1 MTFDI
6 LALNWWAILVATL
19 SSFVLGGLW
28 YGPLFGKRWLRAL
41 GKSEYDLTP
50 SAIPFVIAFVTSFI
64 TCFAIAWLV
73 AILGLSTWEQG
84 ALLGLIV
91 GVAFIACSSISDGA
105 FCRFSWALLSIQAV
119 YRVLHCVLAGVILA
133 VW

>member
-6 LALNWWAILVATL
+6 FALNWWAILVATL

-50 SAIPFVIAFVTSFI
+50 SAVPFVVALITSFI
-64 TCFAIAWLV
+64 TCLTLAWL
-73 AILGLSTWEQG
+73 ISLLGVNTWEYG
-84 ALLGLIV
+84 ALLGAIV

-105 FCRFSWALLSIQAV
+105 FCRWSWALLSIQAV
-119 YRVLHCVLAGVILA
+119 YRILHCVVAGVILA
-133 VW
+133 IW

>member
-6 LALNWWAILVATL
+6 FAFNWWAILVATL

-28 YGPLFGKRWLRAL
+28 YGPLFGKMWLRAL

-50 SAIPFVIAFVTSFI
+50 SAVPFVVSLVTSFI
-64 TCFAIAWLV
+64 TCLTLAWLTSV
-73 AILGLSTWEQG
+73 LGLSTWEDG

-91 GVAFIACSSISDGA
+91 GIAFIACSSFSDGA
-105 FCRFSWALLSIQAV
+105 FCRWSWALLSIQAV
-119 YRVLHCVLAGVILA
+119 YRILFCVTAGVIFA
-133 VW
+133 IW

>member
-50 SAIPFVIAFVTSFI
+50 SAVPFVIAFVTSFI
-64 TCFAIAWLV
+64 TCLAIAWLV
-73 AILGLSTWEQG
+73 SLLEINTWQQG
-84 ALLGLIV
+84 ALFGLIV

-105 FCRFSWALLSIQAV
+105 FCRFSWALLVIQAV
-119 YRVLHCVLAGVILA
+119 YRVLFCVIAGVIFA

>member
-6 LALNWWAILVATL
+6 LALNWLAILVATL

-50 SAIPFVIAFVTSFI
+50 SAVPFVIAFVTSFI
-64 TCFAIAWLV
+64 TCFAIAWL
-73 AILGLSTWEQG
+73 ISLLEISTWQQG
-84 ALLGLIV
+84 ALFGLIV
-91 GVAFIACSSISDGA
+91 GVTFIACSSISDGA
-105 FCRFSWALLSIQAV
+105 FCRFSWALLAIQAG
-119 YRVLHCVLAGVILA
+119 YRALHCVVAGVILA

>member
-6 LALNWWAILVATL
+6 FALNWWAILVATF
-19 SSFVLGGLW
+19 SSFLLGGLW

-41 GKSEYDLTP
+41 GKSEYDLAP
-50 SAIPFVIAFVTSFI
+50 SAVPFVVAFITSFI
-64 TCFAIAWLV
+64 TCLALAWL
-73 AILGLSTWEQG
+73 ISHLGVSTWERG

-105 FCRFSWALLSIQAV
+105 FCRWSWTLLSIQAV
-119 YRVLHCVLAGVILA
+119 YRILQCVMAGVIFA
-133 VW
+133 IW

>member
-6 LALNWWAILVATL
+6 LELNWWAILVATL

-50 SAIPFVIAFVTSFI
+50 SAVPFVIAFVTSFI
-64 TCFAIAWLV
+64 TCLAIAWLV
-73 AILGLSTWEQG
+73 FLLEINTWQQG
-84 ALLGLIV
+84 ALFGLIV

-105 FCRFSWALLSIQAV
+105 FCRFSWALLAIQAV
-119 YRVLHCVLAGVILA
+119 YRVLFCVIAGVIFA